1 MFLKQHFTTM
11 RHNQPRTAFTSP
23 VWQKTGEIHRFWC
36 CAGSRKNAVTDKSMW
51 LFILEN
57 LRRFARG
64 DSGSAA
70 LLVAV
75 SLVPIVGMMGFAI
88 DMGQLRFAKQRL
100 QMTADAAA
108 LAGAL
113 ELNTCGATPDC
124 SALETAAQNALT
136 ENGFTGSTL
145 QGSCIPTGTG
155 LAISVNNG
163 PCALGSQNPHN
174 GNTKYVEAVV
184 SQTQSTYFAGLLG
197 IRTVQIMARA
207 EAGQIGGSNCMF
219 ALDPTGSG
227 AISVDL
233 LASVN
238 SPCGIVDES
247 SSNSALQC
255 GLLASISASQI
266 GVVGGVSTF
275 LCGISP
281 TPRTHIPVPN
291 PADPLSYLPEPAVPS
306 CGTSSAP
313 SATHH
318 GSNAVLNLTN
328 TTTTLYAD
336 NAYCGGII
344 IGIGANVTFD
354 TTFGSTFV
362 LTSTN
367 GGTSQLPG
375 GLQINLG
382 STVTGNGVTFYNYGP
397 SGGIT
402 FGFAGFT
409 IGGVHLTAPTGG
421 TYSGILFFQDNGNT
435 SQATIAGSPAA
446 NTKLQGTYYFPSAK
460 VVYALDGVVAYNILV
475 AKDIEFALL
484 TFAFGQ
490 TGGSQQ
496 FSNDYSS
503 LANGSPLSGSGAVL
517 VQ

>member
-1 MFLKQHFTTM
+1 LGRKL
-11 RHNQPRTAFTSP
+11 
-23 VWQKTGEIHRFWC
+23 GESSLS
-36 CAGSRKNAVTDKSMW
+36 AGDHGAANNVMTDKSIW
-51 LFILEN
+51 RPIFKS
-57 LRRFARG
+57 LRRLARG

-70 LLVAV
+70 VLVAI
-75 SLVPIVGMMGFAI
+75 SLVPIFGMMGLAI
-88 DMGQLRFAKQRL
+88 DVGQLRFAKQRL

-113 ELNTCGATPDC
+113 ELNTCGATADC

-145 QGSCIPTGTG
+145 QASCIPSGTG

-174 GNTKYVEAVV
+174 GNRKYVEAVV
-184 SQTQSTYFAGLLG
+184 SQAQPTYFAGLLG
-197 IRTVQIMARA
+197 IPTVQIMARA
-207 EAGQIGGSNCMF
+207 EAGQTGGTNCMF
-219 ALDPTGSG
+219 ALDPTASG
-227 AISVDL
+227 AITVDF

-255 GLLASISASQI
+255 SLLASISASQI

-275 LCGISP
+275 WCNISP
-281 TPRTHIPVPN
+281 TPRTHIAMPN
-291 PADPLSYLPEPAVPS
+291 PTDPLAYLPEPAVPS
-306 CGTSSAP
+306 CGTSSSP

-318 GSNAVLNLTN
+318 GSNAKLAITN
-328 TTTTLYAD
+328 TTTLYAD
-336 NAYCGGII
+336 NAYCGGISI
-344 IGIGANVTFD
+344 LPGARVTFD

-367 GGTSQLPG
+367 GGPILSPY
-375 GLQINLG
+375 GLTIDLG
-382 STVTGNGVTFYNYGP
+382 TTVTGNGVTFYNYGP

-402 FGFAGFT
+402 FNFAGFT
-409 IGGVHLTAPTGG
+409 IGGVNLTAPTSG

-435 SQATIAGSPAA
+435 SQAQIAGSSSW
-446 NTKLQGTYYFPSAK
+446 NTKLQGTYYLPSAK
-460 VVYALDGVVAYNILV
+460 VLYALDGVVAYNILV
-475 AKDIEFALL
+475 AKDIEVTFL
-484 TFAFGQ
+484 TFLNGYTA
-490 TGGSQQ
+490 GGSQQ

>member
-1 MFLKQHFTTM
+1 
-11 RHNQPRTAFTSP
+11 
-23 VWQKTGEIHRFWC
+23 
-36 CAGSRKNAVTDKSMW
+36 VTDKPIW
-51 LFILEN
+51 RQILES
-57 LRRFARG
+57 LRRLARG

-70 LLVAV
+70 VLVAI
-75 SLVPIVGMMGFAI
+75 SLVPIFGMMGLAI
-88 DMGQLRFAKQRL
+88 DVGQLRFAKQRL

-113 ELNTCGATPDC
+113 ELNTCGATADC

-145 QGSCIPTGTG
+145 QSGCIPTGTG

-184 SQTQSTYFAGLLG
+184 SQTQPTYFAGMLG

-207 EAGQIGGSNCMF
+207 EAGQVGGSNCMF
-219 ALDPTGSG
+219 ALDPSGSS

-233 LASVN
+233 LASLN
-238 SPCGIVDES
+238 APCGIVDES

-255 GLLASISASQI
+255 GLLASISATQI

-275 LCGISP
+275 LCNINP
-281 TPRTHIPVPN
+281 NPPRTHIAVPS
-291 PADPLSYLPEPAVPS
+291 PADPLSYLPRPAVPS
-306 CGTSSAP
+306 CGTSSAASP
-313 SATHH
+313 THH
-318 GSNAVLNLTN
+318 GSSAALNITN

-336 NAYCGGII
+336 NAYCGGIN
-344 IGIGANVTFD
+344 IGLGANVTFD

-367 GGTSQLPG
+367 GGTFKSPG
-375 GLQINLG
+375 GLQIELG
-382 STVTGNGVTFYNYGP
+382 TTVTGNGVTFYNYGP
-397 SGGIT
+397 SGEIF
-402 FGFAGFT
+402 FGFAGIT
-409 IGGVHLTAPTGG
+409 SGGVNLTAPTGG
-421 TYSGILFFQDNGNT
+421 TYSGILFFQDSGNT
-435 SQATIAGSPAA
+435 SQATIAGSSSY
-446 NTKLQGTYYFPSAK
+446 NTTLQGTYYFPSAK

-475 AKDIEFALL
+475 AKDIQVAFL
-484 TFAFGQ
+484 TFLNGHTA
-490 TGGSQQ
+490 GGGQQ

>member
-1 MFLKQHFTTM
+1 
-11 RHNQPRTAFTSP
+11 
-23 VWQKTGEIHRFWC
+23 
-36 CAGSRKNAVTDKSMW
+36 VTDKS
-51 LFILEN
+51 ILRSIFEC
-57 LRRFARG
+57 LGRLARG

-70 LLVAV
+70 VLVAI
-75 SLVPIVGMMGFAI
+75 SLVPIFGMMGLAI
-88 DMGQLRFAKQRL
+88 DVGQLRFAKQRL

-113 ELNTCGATPDC
+113 ELNTCGATADC

-145 QGSCIPTGTG
+145 QSGCIPTGTG
-155 LAISVNNG
+155 LVISVNNG

-184 SQTQSTYFAGLLG
+184 SQTQPTYFAGMLG

-207 EAGQIGGSNCMF
+207 EAGQVGGSNCMF
-219 ALDPTGSG
+219 ALDPTGSS

-255 GLLASISASQI
+255 GLFASISASQI

-281 TPRTHIPVPN
+281 TPRTHIAMPN
-291 PADPLSYLPEPAVPS
+291 PTDPLAYLPEPAVPS
-306 CGTSSAP
+306 CGTSNAA

-318 GSNAVLNLTN
+318 GSNAALNISN
-328 TTTTLYAD
+328 TTTLYAD
-336 NAYCGGII
+336 NAYCGGISI
-344 IGIGANVTFD
+344 QTGANVTFD

-367 GGTSQLPG
+367 GGVFKSPG

-382 STVTGNGVTFYNYGP
+382 TTVTGNGVTFYNYGP

-402 FGFAGFT
+402 FVFAGV
-409 IGGVHLTAPTGG
+409 ISGGVNLSAPTGG

-435 SQATIAGSPAA
+435 SQATIAGSPSA
-446 NTKLQGTYYFPSAK
+446 NTNLQGTYYFPSAK
-460 VVYALDGVVAYNILV
+460 VVYALDGAVAYNILV

-490 TGGSQQ
+490 VGGSQQ